1 MKRSSQA
8 PENWRIDIAVS
19 SSNISK
25 LMEPFIYL
33 ELKLENSTV
42 QTVEIPISMFHLLR
56 QNVSVLMKE
65 VSTMQESCDS
75 IPKTVKL

>member
-1 MKRSSQA
+1 
-8 PENWRIDIAVS
+8 
-19 SSNISK
+19 
-25 LMEPFIYL
+25 MEPFIYL